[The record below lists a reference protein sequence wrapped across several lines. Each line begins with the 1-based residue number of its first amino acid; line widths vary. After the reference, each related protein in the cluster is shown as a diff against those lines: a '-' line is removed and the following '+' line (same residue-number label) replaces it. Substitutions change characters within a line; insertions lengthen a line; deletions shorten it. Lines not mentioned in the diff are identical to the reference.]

1 MARAQLQARF
11 FVAPTGVVVQKAPP
25 LTPKERRAIY
35 DRDCGICQECGAEV
49 SFFRVR
55 FTCLGTVRS
64 GAVDHVIPRA
74 RGGQNDPANLRL
86 TCEYCNASK
95 GAY

>member
-11 FVAPTGVVVQKAPP
+11 FVAPSGVVLEKARP
-25 LTPKERRAIY
+25 LTTTQRRAIHER
-35 DRDCGICQECGAEV
+35 DRGICQECGAPV
-49 SFFRVR
+49 SWLRVP
-55 FTCLGTVRS
+55 FYDRS
-64 GAVDHVIPRA
+64 GVQTGAVDHVLPRA